1 MLICDKRRPRTRG
14 DTNIRPPPG
23 GRIKTAPPASGP
35 RLGRSLAGGLH
46 PQNPQGC
53 APWCAFA
60 HRAPA
65 ASVIQPEG
73 FRARVRRWRGWATAC
88 GCPCPTP
95 SPSPSPLDSVFQK
108 QGNRSVGKPQACPPE
123 GVSPC
128 SGGGGQTPAPPAG
141 RLSTLGGQ
149 RGCPRPKRAT
159 GQSASATRHPVPA
172 RRRRSALCRFIREND
187 SCEFGKNPAL
197 ARARARLLVFFS

>member
-1 MLICDKRRPRTRG
+1 M
-14 DTNIRPPPG
+14 
-23 GRIKTAPPASGP
+23 APLRASLARSPP
-35 RLGRSLAGGLH
+35 RLGRFPGRGLAPQTPRAAPPGAPSRTGPLLPRPPSRRGSGHGCDGGGGGQPLAFVH
-46 PQNPQGC
+46 ARRL
-53 APWCAFA
+53 AP
-60 HRAPA
+60 P
-65 ASVIQPEG
+65 
-73 FRARVRRWRGWATAC
+73 
-88 GCPCPTP
+88 
-95 SPSPSPLDSVFQK
+95 PSPLDSVFQK

-172 RRRRSALCRFIREND
+172 AAGAPPYVD
-187 SCEFGKNPAL
+187 S
-197 ARARARLLVFFS
+197 

>member
-14 DTNIRPPPG
+14 DTNIRPPQG

-46 PQNPQGC
+46 PQTPRAAPPGAPSRTGPLLPRSSSRRGSGHGC
-53 APWCAFA
+53 A
-60 HRAPA
+60 
-65 ASVIQPEG
+65 
-73 FRARVRRWRGWATAC
+73 RWPGWSTAC
-88 GCPCPTP
+88 GCPRWTP

-149 RGCPRPKRAT
+149 RGCPRPERVQGGAVVQNNLIGQTFLVLHNQPAQSRASI
-159 GQSASATRHPVPA
+159 GFQ
-172 RRRRSALCRFIREND
+172 ENH
-187 SCEFGKNPAL
+187 CIKK
-197 ARARARLLVFFS
+197 

>member
-14 DTNIRPPPG
+14 DTNIRPPQG

-95 SPSPSPLDSVFQK
+95 SPWRFSGFG
-108 QGNRSVGKPQACPPE
+108 GNFKKLGSAKRCGGFGGRAPRCRAAVGNPAQA
-123 GVSPC
+123 V
-128 SGGGGQTPAPPAG
+128 GGQGAAAG
-141 RLSTLGGQ
+141 CARRPRTG
-149 RGCPRPKRAT
+149 RGCPRAT
-159 GQSASATRHPVPA
+159 G
-172 RRRRSALCRFIREND
+172 F
-187 SCEFGKNPAL
+187 
-197 ARARARLLVFFS
+197 RAER

>member
-1 MLICDKRRPRTRG
+1 M
-14 DTNIRPPPG
+14 
-23 GRIKTAPPASGP
+23 APLRASLARSPP
-35 RLGRSLAGGLH
+35 RLGRSQAGGLH
-46 PQNPQGC
+46 PQTSRAAPPGAPSRTGPLLPRSPSRRGSGHGC
-53 APWCAFA
+53 A
-60 HRAPA
+60 
-65 ASVIQPEG
+65 
-73 FRARVRRWRGWATAC
+73 RWPGWSTAC
-88 GCPCPTP
+88 GCPRWTP

-149 RGCPRPKRAT
+149 RGCPRPERAT

>member
-1 MLICDKRRPRTRG
+1 MCGGCAPATGI
-14 DTNIRPPPG
+14 NSPPEG
-23 GRIKTAPPASGP
+23 GVHDPPARFACAVPAAP
-35 RLGRSLAGGLH
+35 RALPGRGLH
-46 PQNPQGC
+46 PQTPRA
-53 APWCAFA
+53 APLARL
-60 HRAPA
+60 RAPGPCCLGHPA
-65 ASVIQPEG
+65 GG

-108 QGNRSVGKPQACPPE
+108 QGNRSVGKPQALSTG
-123 GVSPC
+123 GVGPC

>member
-14 DTNIRPPPG
+14 DTNIRPPQG

-46 PQNPQGC
+46 PQTPRAAPPGAPSRTGPLLPRSPSRRGSGHGC
-53 APWCAFA
+53 A
-60 HRAPA
+60 
-65 ASVIQPEG
+65 
-73 FRARVRRWRGWATAC
+73 RWPGWSTAC
-88 GCPCPTP
+88 GCPRWTP

-149 RGCPRPKRAT
+149 RGCPRPERAT
-159 GQSASATRHPVPA
+159 GRSACATRFPPA
-172 RRRRSALCRFIREND
+172 AGAPPSLRRIRGRF
-187 SCEFGKNPAL
+187 S
-197 ARARARLLVFFS
+197 

>member
-1 MLICDKRRPRTRG
+1 M
-14 DTNIRPPPG
+14 
-23 GRIKTAPPASGP
+23 APLRASLARSPP
-35 RLGRSLAGGLH
+35 RLGRSQAGGLH
-46 PQNPQGC
+46 PQTPRAAPPGAPSRTGPLLPRPPSRRGSGHGC
-53 APWCAFA
+53 D
-60 HRAPA
+60 
-65 ASVIQPEG
+65 G
-73 FRARVRRWRGWATAC
+73 
-88 GCPCPTP
+88 
-95 SPSPSPLDSVFQK
+95 
-108 QGNRSVGKPQACPPE
+108 
-123 GVSPC
+123 
-128 SGGGGQTPAPPAG
+128 GGGGQPLAVVHARRLAPPLSPGFSFSKARQPERGQAAGLSTGGRQSLQRRRWADPAPPAG

>member
-1 MLICDKRRPRTRG
+1 MCGGCAPATGI
-14 DTNIRPPPG
+14 NSPPEG
-23 GRIKTAPPASGP
+23 GVHGPPARFACAVPAAP
-35 RLGRSLAGGLH
+35 RALPGRGLH
-46 PQNPQGC
+46 PRPQGC
-53 APWCAFA
+53 CALA
-60 HRAPA
+60 RLRAPGPA
-65 ASVIQPEG
+65 ALVTQPEG

-95 SPSPSPLDSVFQK
+95 SPLPLSLDSVFQK

-149 RGCPRPKRAT
+149 RGCPRPERAT
-159 GQSASATRHPVPA
+159 GRSACATRFPPA
-172 RRRRSALCRFIREND
+172 AGAPPSLRRIRGRF
-187 SCEFGKNPAL
+187 S
-197 ARARARLLVFFS
+197 

>member
-1 MLICDKRRPRTRG
+1 M
-14 DTNIRPPPG
+14 
-23 GRIKTAPPASGP
+23 APLRASLARSPP
-35 RLGRSLAGGLH
+35 RLGRSQAGGLH
-46 PQNPQGC
+46 PQDPQGC

-65 ASVIQPEG
+65 ASVTQQEG
-73 FRARVRRWRGWATAC
+73 FGARVRPVAGVVNAQRCPRW
-88 GCPCPTP
+88 TP

-149 RGCPRPKRAT
+149 RCCPRPERAT
-159 GQSASATRHPVPA
+159 GRSACATRFPPA
-172 RRRRSALCRFIREND
+172 AGAPPSLRRIRGRF
-187 SCEFGKNPAL
+187 S
-197 ARARARLLVFFS
+197 

>member
-1 MLICDKRRPRTRG
+1 M
-14 DTNIRPPPG
+14 
-23 GRIKTAPPASGP
+23 APLRASLARSPP
-35 RLGRSLAGGLH
+35 RLGRSQAGGLH
-46 PQNPQGC
+46 PQTPRA
-53 APWCAFA
+53 APPG
-60 HRAPA
+60 AP
-65 ASVIQPEG
+65 SRTGPLLPRSPSRRG

-149 RGCPRPKRAT
+149 RGCPRPDRVQGGAVVQNNLIGQTFLVLHNQPAQSRASI
-159 GQSASATRHPVPA
+159 GFQ
-172 RRRRSALCRFIREND
+172 ENH
-187 SCEFGKNPAL
+187 CIKK
-197 ARARARLLVFFS
+197 

>member
-14 DTNIRPPPG
+14 DTNIRPPQG

-35 RLGRSLAGGLH
+35 RLGRSSAWGGTPPDPL
-46 PQNPQGC
+46 GC
-53 APWCAFA
+53 APWRAFA

-149 RGCPRPKRAT
+149 RGCPRPERAT
-159 GQSASATRHPVPA
+159 GRSACATRFPPA
-172 RRRRSALCRFIREND
+172 AGAPPSLRRIRGRF
-187 SCEFGKNPAL
+187 S
-197 ARARARLLVFFS
+197 

>member
-1 MLICDKRRPRTRG
+1 MLICDKRRPARARG
-14 DTNIRPPPG
+14 YQYQAPPRGPNKDSPPGLRPAPRALLRVGRHAPRPPGLRPLARLRAPGPCCLGHPAGRLRGTGAPG
-23 GRIKTAPPASGP
+23 GQ
-35 RLGRSLAGGLH
+35 GG
-46 PQNPQGC
+46 Q
-53 APWCAFA
+53 
-60 HRAPA
+60 RAA
-65 ASVIQPEG
+65 LSTLDAQPLL
-73 FRARVRRWRGWATAC
+73 
-88 GCPCPTP
+88 
-95 SPSPSPLDSVFQK
+95 PLNSVFQK

>member
-14 DTNIRPPPG
+14 DTNIRPPQG

-46 PQNPQGC
+46 PQTPRAAPPGAPSRTGPLLPRSPSRRGSGHGC
-53 APWCAFA
+53 A
-60 HRAPA
+60 
-65 ASVIQPEG
+65 
-73 FRARVRRWRGWATAC
+73 RWPGWSTAC
-88 GCPCPTP
+88 GCPRWTP

-149 RGCPRPKRAT
+149 RGCPRPERVQGGAVVQNNLIGQTFLVVHNQPAQSRASI
-159 GQSASATRHPVPA
+159 GFQ
-172 RRRRSALCRFIREND
+172 ENH
-187 SCEFGKNPAL
+187 CIKK
-197 ARARARLLVFFS
+197 